1 MYFINVTVLVNFE
14 SVVMSQKNVRSSK
27 SKHQALDLL
36 DHRAECR
43 VRTSVEIPDIAFAED
58 QFDCAVMDYY
68 RSKSVET
75 DYGSFE
81 AIAEN
86 ALQSEKLAQKILSMP
101 ATSARQVLTKL
112 SILDAELLADLDC
125 EAPVER
131 RHIVAFA
138 TLKVDIVSLLAQTE
152 S

>member
-1 MYFINVTVLVNFE
+1 
-14 SVVMSQKNVRSSK
+14 MSKKSLRYSKNI
-27 SKHQALDLL
+27 HQTLDLL
-36 DHRAECR
+36 DHKASSIVKASIALPEIASAEER
-43 VRTSVEIPDIAFAED
+43 
-58 QFDCAVMDYY
+58 FDRAVMDYY
-68 RSKSVET
+68 ASKSVEA
-75 DYGSFE
+75 DHGSFE

-86 ALQSEKLAQKILSMP
+86 ALQSEKLAQKILSMS

-112 SILDAELLADLDC
+112 SILDAELLTDLDC

-138 TLKVDIVSLLAQTE
+138 ALKVDIVRLLAQKE

>member
-1 MYFINVTVLVNFE
+1 MR
-14 SVVMSQKNVRSSK
+14 QKKLQPSK
-27 SKHQALDLL
+27 EARQVLDLL
-36 DHRAECR
+36 DHRAYSN
-43 VRTSVEIPDIAFAED
+43 VRISIESPDIPSDEER
-58 QFDCAVMDYY
+58 FDRAVMDYY
-68 RSKSVET
+68 QSKSVEA
-75 DYGSFE
+75 DHGSFD

-86 ALQSEKLAQKILSMP
+86 ALQSEKSAQKILSMP

-112 SILDAELLADLDC
+112 SILDAELLSDLDC

-138 TLKVDIVSLLAQTE
+138 TLKVDIVRLLAQKE